1 MNYKC
6 NRLHYIILKNESQE
20 IFKEFL
26 SVKSTNFAGFIIVLL
41 NLFNKG
47 QIMRVKIKPIF
58 MIAFLIVAM
67 LAVYGSVAAQSNSD
81 EPPVV
86 ITFFWR
92 EGCSH
97 CAAEKPFL
105 QELMAQYPQIDLRA
119 YEVYDSQANLDY
131 LFGLGDAMGFET
143 SGVPV
148 TVIGDQSWVG
158 FSDAI
163 GAELSA
169 AVAACSVDGCGDPA
183 DQYGLDTTGTVRSL
197 QTTDET
203 VTAEESTTSP
213 FIWVLAVVALL
224 LVSYGVG
231 ALLRQAKKK
240 PARKRH

>member
-1 MNYKC
+1 MHF
-6 NRLHYIILKNESQE
+6 RRTFFLALILML
-20 IFKEFL
+20 I
-26 SVKSTNFAGFIIVLL
+26 TAAGI
-41 NLFNKG
+41 
-47 QIMRVKIKPIF
+47 
-58 MIAFLIVAM
+58 
-67 LAVYGSVAAQSNSD
+67 YGGAAAQSTSD
-81 EPPVV
+81 DPPVV

-131 LFGLGDAMGFET
+131 LLGLGGAMGFET

-148 TVIGDQSWVG
+148 TVIGGQSWVG
-158 FSDAI
+158 FSDEI

-169 AVAACSVDGCGDPA
+169 AVAACASDGCGDPA
-183 DQYGLDTTGTVRSL
+183 EQYGLDTTGTVRSL
-197 QTTDET
+197 QTADGTPA
-203 VTAEESTTSP
+203 AEESSTSP

-224 LVSYGVG
+224 LVAYGVG